1 MDVKLDLLKFF
12 YDNSTIDEI
21 IVTIQAYQ
29 SALVQ
34 TLSDYPQDIS
44 TNLQASIN
52 SVLPNWKNEDTGTGA
67 NGYQAPN

>member
-44 TNLQASIN
+44 TNFTSIN
-52 SVLPNWKNEDTGTGA
+52 KLGA
-67 NGYQAPN
+67 TKLEK